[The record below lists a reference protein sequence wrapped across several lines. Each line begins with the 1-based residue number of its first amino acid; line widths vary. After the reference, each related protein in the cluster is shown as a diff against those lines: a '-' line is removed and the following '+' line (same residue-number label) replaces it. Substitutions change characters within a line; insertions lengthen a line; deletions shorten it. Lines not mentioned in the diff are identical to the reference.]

1 MQTIYFEM
9 NIPKA
14 LVTKALRPVWPGV
27 VWTPLSPSRFATLPD
42 PPLPGPR
49 WIRLRNRQCGICATD
64 LTLLQVEADP
74 QVSMAALPSLA
85 RFYLGHEVVSDV
97 VETGPQVATLQ
108 VGDRVIMDTP
118 HTGPT
123 CFSQEI
129 APPCPHCSAG
139 NHARCENQA
148 KGASPTA
155 IGGGW
160 GDSYIAHETEVFKI
174 PTDLTDDQ
182 AVLTE
187 PASVAL
193 RAVLRARPGPGQRV
207 LVIGCGIIGLLT
219 VRLTRIVEPQ
229 AHITAMARYPHQVDM
244 ARRLGADDV
253 LAGGDQFAEVAR
265 LTGGQLHTGAL
276 GNQMLLGGYD
286 VIYDIVGSGRTI
298 KDGLRWARA
307 GATVVVVGISP
318 KLVKTDLSP
327 IWHQEVT
334 LTGTVVHGIE
344 QWQGQPVH
352 GYDLV
357 MRWMRE
363 GILLTDGLIT
373 HRFPLADYKEAVATA
388 TDKRTGAIK
397 VLFQMQPG

>member
-1 MQTIYFEM
+1 
-9 NIPKA
+9 
-14 LVTKALRPVWPGV
+14 
-27 VWTPLSPSRFATLPD
+27 
-42 PPLPGPR
+42 
-49 WIRLRNRQCGICATD
+49 
-64 LTLLQVEADP
+64 
-74 QVSMAALPSLA
+74 
-85 RFYLGHEVVSDV
+85 
-97 VETGPQVATLQ
+97 
-108 VGDRVIMDTP
+108 
-118 HTGPT
+118 
-123 CFSQEI
+123 
-129 APPCPHCSAG
+129 
-139 NHARCENQA
+139 
-148 KGASPTA
+148 
-155 IGGGW
+155 GGGW
-160 GDSYIAHETEVFKI
+160 GDSYVAHETEVYKI
-174 PTDLTDDQ
+174 PAGLTDDQ